1 MKANWKRIG
10 KGIVYASIGAASFG
24 AIHYMFLANID
35 LGMPDI
41 MGIPMTVV
49 LPFLVG
55 AVGFVAAESFKIG
68 DTAKTIMRFGSASVI
83 GFGIA
88 TYANW
93 ITPVAVAGARARA
106 RYTPPIHRAPIPIPA
121 RAGVSV
127 TAKMI

>member
-1 MKANWKRIG
+1 MKANWKKIG
-10 KGIVYASIGAASFG
+10 KGVVYASIGAAAFG

-41 MGIPMTVV
+41 AGIPMTVI

-55 AVGFVAAESFKIG
+55 VVGFVAAESFKLG
-68 DTAKTIMRFGSASVI
+68 DTAKNIVRFGSASVI

-93 ITPVAVAGARARA
+93 ITPVVTSTPSARARA
-106 RYTPPIHRAPIPIPA
+106 RYIPPVIRRAPIPTRTVASI
-121 RAGVSV
+121 
-127 TAKMI
+127 TKMI

>member
-1 MKANWKRIG
+1 MKANWRKIG
-10 KGIVYASIGAASFG
+10 KGVVYASIGAAAFG

-41 MGIPMTVV
+41 AGIPMTVV
-49 LPFLVG
+49 LPFLIGV
-55 AVGFVAAESFKIG
+55 VGFIAAESFKLG

-93 ITPVAVAGARARA
+93 VTPVAVLGARARA
-106 RYTPPIHRAPIPIPA
+106 RYIPPVVRAQIPT
-121 RAGVSV
+121 RTV
-127 TAKMI
+127 TAVTKMI